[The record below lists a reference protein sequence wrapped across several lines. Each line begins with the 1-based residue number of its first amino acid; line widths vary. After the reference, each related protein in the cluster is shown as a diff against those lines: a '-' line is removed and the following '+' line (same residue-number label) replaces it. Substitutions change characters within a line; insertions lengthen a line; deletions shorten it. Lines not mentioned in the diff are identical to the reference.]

1 MWIFWGI
8 YFNESP
14 SPNGIIP
21 AKPLRP
27 SQRYD
32 GWQDQRHALPP
43 FHSAQRGRPSVGKNA
58 PFTPPI
64 RHRFGQQPTH
74 HQSGKKSEEFSG
86 EVFFL
91 AQFFD
96 VFLEKMM
103 HLVAHLES
111 NLILGH
117 ALNLNFHYQR
127 YQYLCVVLQLSYA
140 SLGHPLLQELPW
152 INDWTS
158 CAVGSINIFGDRHR
172 KLLTGNPWNPFFLAN
187 MNPVSMGLMSLS
199 IERDGSLDNMLSASS
214 LFLPTFP
221 TSLTQVSTIS
231 PLTSLTVGP

>member
-1 MWIFWGI
+1 
-8 YFNESP
+8 
-14 SPNGIIP
+14 
-21 AKPLRP
+21 
-27 SQRYD
+27 
-32 GWQDQRHALPP
+32 
-43 FHSAQRGRPSVGKNA
+43 
-58 PFTPPI
+58 
-64 RHRFGQQPTH
+64 
-74 HQSGKKSEEFSG
+74 
-86 EVFFL
+86 
-91 AQFFD
+91 
-96 VFLEKMM
+96 M